1 MDSFRPDYQLRVLA
15 VGTDPKLIA
24 AFIPSRHAVFSVGG
38 TLPEIGRD
46 EYDVAVV
53 HLASDDLA
61 RFVERLHELDPALEI
76 VALIPRERRGFEDL
90 HPGVS
95 AYLDWPAEPTHIGE
109 TVNRLGERARL
120 LRALHR
126 EQERYKHLVE
136 DAPVGV
142 FELRDGRFSY
152 VNRYLCELSGY
163 SERDIIGS
171 SPLDFLV
178 PKDRERLKRRL
189 TERLSGRLRGGY
201 AAYTFRKRDGTPFQ
215 VQVQSHLV
223 EMDEGTVIVGTLR
236 DLTPE
241 RRLVKLQRTVLELGE
256 AILTEEGIDRILQ
269 QVLDAITEHSGF
281 RRAVASLYDLS
292 APDPM
297 KAEVY
302 KIFASGLSPEEVRQL
317 EGEGGMTPAERAA
330 AFSPRFQLGPAY
342 YIPHDMVPWRADLG
356 LAGTVSVVG
365 WHKDDFLFIPLKGA
379 RGIIGHISVDDPVDR
394 AAPTVASIEPVAA
407 LANFAALAIERA
419 YQMWQLKRQKER
431 LHGMASFGSRLAQFR
446 DLGSLCRAAVQ
457 RLRDDM
463 GYDLCGVWLKEG
475 ENLRLHGIASIDA
488 LSPADLPNRGESVPA
503 AGLLQSVVEQKK
515 PVVVR
520 DPVPRALIPIL
531 GRKGTLG
538 ILEAR
543 IPREATFGEQDLEIL
558 TSLAS
563 GLSVVISDL
572 NREQALRRIYR
583 LGQELTKAVQ
593 IEALIDGT
601 LSFLAE
607 QFNFQHSAVLLLE
620 GEDLVVR
627 GIRNPGGGR
636 NLTPGQRFSFSQGLV
651 GWAATHRESLLVSD
665 VEDDPRYVVGFSG
678 TRSEL
683 VVPMQIGD
691 ELIGVLN
698 VESPQPGSFAAE
710 DQLLL
715 EAVAAE
721 VAIAISNLN
730 SQERLRQQAI
740 HDPLTSLYN
749 RHYFN
754 EMISSE
760 LARANRYKHPLSFL
774 MIDVDGFRAVNNR
787 LGHLKGDAVLRA
799 VAGFLQD
806 NVRGSDRVIR
816 YGGDEFLIVMPET
829 DEEADPVAAR
839 LKEKIDELSERLELG
854 ELKIGLSVGIYIRHP
869 GDPLPLKEILR
880 EVDHR
885 MYAEKRRA
893 HPGRSDEYRY

>member
-1 MDSFRPDYQLRVLA
+1 MDSFQSDYRLKVLA
-15 VGTDPKLIA
+15 VGMDPKLVA
-24 AFIPSRHAVFSVGG
+24 ALIPRRHEVLPVSG
-38 TLPEIGRD
+38 TVPEIARY

-53 HLASDDLA
+53 HLASDGMA
-61 RFVERLHELDPALEI
+61 RFVDRLHEIDPSLEI
-76 VALIPRERRGFEDL
+76 VVLLPQERKTGENL

-95 AYLDWPAEPTHIGE
+95 VYLDWPTEPAHVAEA
-109 TVNRLGERARL
+109 VSRLGERARL

-126 EQERYKHLVE
+126 EQERYEHLVE
-136 DAPVGV
+136 DAPIGV

-152 VNRYLCELSGY
+152 VNRYLCDLSGY
-163 SERDIIGS
+163 SESEIIGS

-178 PKDRERLKRRL
+178 PKDRERLKHRL
-189 TERLSGRLRGGY
+189 TERLAGRLGGGY
-201 AAYTFRKRDGTPFQ
+201 VVYTFRKRDGTPFP

-223 EMDEGTVIVGTLR
+223 ETDEGSVVVGTLR

-256 AILTEEGIDRILQ
+256 AILAEEGIDQILQ

-292 APDPM
+292 VADPV
-297 KAEVY
+297 KGKIY
-302 KIFASGLSPEEVRQL
+302 KLFASGLSPEEIRRLREV
-317 EGEGGMTPAERAA
+317 GGMTPAERAA
-330 AFSPRFQLGPAY
+330 AFSPEFQLGPAY
-342 YIPHDMVPWRADLG
+342 YIPHDMVPWRADRG
-356 LAGTVSVVG
+356 LAGTVSVAG
-365 WHKDDFLFIPLKGA
+365 WHKDDYLFIPLKGA

-394 AAPTVASIEPVAA
+394 AAPTVAAIEPVAA

-419 YQMWQLKRQKER
+419 YQMWQIKQQKER
-431 LHGMASFGSRLAQFR
+431 LHGIASFVNRLAQMR
-446 DLGSLCRAAVQ
+446 NLDDLCRAAAQ

-463 GYDLCGVWLKEG
+463 GYDLCGVWLQEG
-475 ENLRLHGIASIDA
+475 ENLHLHGLAASETPTPTD
-488 LSPADLPNRGESVPA
+488 LADRAA
-503 AGLLQSVVEQKK
+503 AGDLKAVLEQRKPLVVH
-515 PVVVR
+515 
-520 DPVPRALIPIL
+520 DPLPRALIPIP
-531 GRKGTLG
+531 GRKGALG
-538 ILEAR
+538 VLEAR
-543 IPREATFGEQDLEIL
+543 IRRGATFGEQDLEIL

-583 LGQELTKAVQ
+583 LGQELTKAVR
-593 IEALIDGT
+593 IEELLDGT

-607 QFNFQHSAVLLLE
+607 QFNFQHSAVLLVE
-620 GEDLVVR
+620 GDDLVVR

-636 NLTPGQRFSFSQGLV
+636 DLTPGQRFDFSQGLV
-651 GWAATHRESLLVSD
+651 GWAAAHRESLLVAD
-665 VEDDPRYVVGFSG
+665 VEDDPRYIAGFSG

-691 ELIGVLN
+691 ALIGVLN
-698 VESPQPGSFAAE
+698 VESPQPGSFDAE

-740 HDPLTSLYN
+740 HDPLTGLFN

-754 EMISSE
+754 EMIASE
-760 LARANRYKHPLSFL
+760 LARADRYRHPLAFL
-774 MIDVDGFRAVNNR
+774 MTDVDGFRAVNNR

-799 VAGFLQD
+799 VAEFLQG

-829 DEEADPVAAR
+829 DVEAEPIAAR
-839 LKEKIDELSERLELG
+839 LKERIGELSARLELG
-854 ELKIGLSVGIYIRHP
+854 ELKIGLSVGIYIRPP
-869 GDPLPLKEILR
+869 GDPLPLEEILR
-880 EVDHR
+880 EADHR